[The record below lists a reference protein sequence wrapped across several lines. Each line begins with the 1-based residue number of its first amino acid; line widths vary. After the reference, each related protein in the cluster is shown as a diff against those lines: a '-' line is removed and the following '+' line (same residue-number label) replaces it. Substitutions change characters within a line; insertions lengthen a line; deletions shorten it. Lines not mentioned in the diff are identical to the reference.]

1 MLITEENTCQVRNV
15 LFLEGLATLMYSVMV
30 ISLSAGGLMKNLYA
44 NKNICKPL
52 FFFFFNLV
60 SPPRRLAYTLM
71 NCKIKS
77 DC

>member
-52 FFFFFNLV
+52 FFFFF
-60 SPPRRLAYTLM
+60 
-71 NCKIKS
+71 
-77 DC
+77 